1 MMLLVLCPKILEE
14 INNAE
19 NGAPLS
25 PEHQKKKQ
33 FMDEVRK
40 ALASHGH
47 GSSASKPALLEAAL
61 LAAVNLCK
69 ASTYININD
78 RNNILF
84 ILVHSVYADLQNLLF
99 NPNKP
104 YLRNNQNLAETESLL
119 TEFFVAYF
127 RITPHN
133 KNLLKVCLQTT
144 SPAIYHTVLVSGLY
158 RIITQS
164 RLAWWPDVSP
174 FYSKSTEIRSMFLE
188 TLNRVNHHPPI
199 RITQASSI
207 DSSRLQNSTNRPFYG
222 FRKDRSCTDQIV
234 TLWIII
240 DQSVE
245 WNSSLYIKFID
256 YEKAFDSVD
265 RRILWILLR
274 YYGVHEKI
282 VNIIRNS
289 YDGLQ
294 CKVVHGG
301 QLTDTFQT
309 STSEGKHGI
318 QWAACMHP
326 DDLDFTDDLALLSQ
340 IHEQIQMKTAS
351 VAEASPSSL
360 TFRDKMNLKNKDKT
374 EDNLMSKYNLLLNMV
389 RLLNANPLLMLY
401 SPQTRSSS
409 DAQKA
414 TFDLMNGL
422 MSLIQQSIM
431 SDLAQEAMDA
441 LLCLH
446 QPANIRLWNLHS
458 PAQAFWE
465 I

>member
-1 MMLLVLCPKILEE
+1 MRQAADVSCIKESFTILALAAQDESNVDQANELELIQHLNLDMRKLSRLILDRNNDNYLQLEKLKRKQRARNNKKAIWNWLENYPQEFDELQKKPNDELADCCERLFDLFTSLCAESGRKKILVWPLQMMLLVLCPKILEE

-158 RIITQS
+158 RIITQ
-164 RLAWWPDVSP
+164 LP
-174 FYSKSTEIRSMFLE
+174 
-188 TLNRVNHHPPI
+188 N
-199 RITQASSI
+199 
-207 DSSRLQNSTNRPFYG
+207 
-222 FRKDRSCTDQIV
+222 
-234 TLWIII
+234 
-240 DQSVE
+240 
-245 WNSSLYIKFID
+245 D
-256 YEKAFDSVD
+256 Y
-265 RRILWILLR
+265 
-274 YYGVHEKI
+274 
-282 VNIIRNS
+282 
-289 YDGLQ
+289 
-294 CKVVHGG
+294 
-301 QLTDTFQT
+301 
-309 STSEGKHGI
+309 
-318 QWAACMHP
+318 
-326 DDLDFTDDLALLSQ
+326 
-340 IHEQIQMKTAS
+340 
-351 VAEASPSSL
+351 
-360 TFRDKMNLKNKDKT
+360 
-374 EDNLMSKYNLLLNMV
+374 
-389 RLLNANPLLMLY
+389 
-401 SPQTRSSS
+401 
-409 DAQKA
+409 
-414 TFDLMNGL
+414 
-422 MSLIQQSIM
+422 
-431 SDLAQEAMDA
+431 QE
-441 LLCLH
+441 
-446 QPANIRLWNLHS
+446 
-458 PAQAFWE
+458 
-465 I
+465 